1 MPDPTGEANRDMP
14 QTDSKHLIKERA
26 LELFPTT
33 WKGLKKSND
42 DSDSDSEDDAEEEP
56 ANDTQVAN
64 ENGQDEGD
72 GVSFIDKHN
81 ILGVLGLFDVEPAAT
96 GYRVVTELLLK
107 FGHREPAESTCKKTL
122 DLIQANATTSPL
134 ERFKT
139 LVLMAQVLSKRG
151 KRYSARDYVTQF
163 ATDEYLKNEDIP
175 PSVKQAALV
184 TKARIEAK
192 NDDLESASQAYLDAK
207 LADPSKLTPGHI
219 LDEEI
224 SLFSEPESV
233 ESYFQTLKRWTIL
246 ERLTWLAW
254 DFDGGGERR
263 DILTDTAARHG
274 ELDLVIET
282 YEDAIKYL
290 DNVDAGAP
298 FRCALSRIFSE
309 ARGDLERAKTL
320 LDEVLDSGSTGWPYA
335 VTDQSADDVLEEAMR
350 LWTGIIYTMFCDS
363 KDPNKK
369 QKLLDEALGLT
380 SRPLALDVPPIS
392 ETHMV
397 CHRLPIN
404 RMVLKMGSAAEFQ
417 KRMTADMHSCFEGL
431 RDKVGWNDGTN
442 LSELSRAMY
451 ILSLALPPCPERE
464 ELQHLAA
471 VIASARFNVLTG
483 EYEANT
489 GDDWDSDDEF
499 HSDVD
504 ESDDEVE
511 EEPDKAGN
519 ASAGEGQETSGDED
533 DKDSDDSED
542 ESEAPTDEGDLI
554 NVVTEAECEWVCEGS
569 CRPARVYKWWGKRPA
584 YECYTCHIFLC
595 DECHNIVRTQ
605 KEEDLGRRYC
615 SPKHEFV
622 QLPVKGWKGVKDG
635 KVLLEGYDGSGL
647 MFDDLISKVENDLCK
662 KAWDIFWQGA

>member
-1 MPDPTGEANRDMP
+1 VP
-14 QTDSKHLIKERA
+14 QTDSKHLIKEKA

-33 WKGLKKSND
+33 WKGLKKSKDD
-42 DSDSDSEDDAEEEP
+42 DSDSDSDDDVEDEA
-56 ANDTQVAN
+56 ANDTPVTN
-64 ENGQDEGD
+64 ENGQSEEDE
-72 GVSFIDKHN
+72 VSFIDKHN
-81 ILGVLGLFDVEPAAT
+81 ILGVLGLFDVEPTAT
-96 GYRVVTELLLK
+96 GYRVVAELLLK

-134 ERFKT
+134 ERFKA

-175 PSVKQAALV
+175 SAVKQAALV

-233 ESYFQTLKRWTIL
+233 ESYFKTLKRWTIL

-263 DILTDTAARHG
+263 DILTDTAAKHG

-282 YEDAIKYL
+282 YENAIKYL

-298 FRCALSRIFSE
+298 FRCALSRVFSE
-309 ARGDLERAKTL
+309 ARGDLERAKAL

-350 LWTGIIYTMFCDS
+350 LLTGIIYTMFCES
-363 KDPNKK
+363 KDPVKK
-369 QKLLDEALGLT
+369 QKLLDEARGLT

-404 RMVLKMGSAAEFQ
+404 RMVLKMGSAVEFQ
-417 KRMTADMHSCFEGL
+417 KRMRPICTRASRGSETKSAGTMGRTSLSCHERCTSSPWHCRPVRKGRSCSIWRPSLPRHDSMSSRGNTKPIQAMTGVATMSFTRTWTRVMTKWKKDQTRQATTMQAQDKKQAVLRTAKTTKTMTMTTTMSRKRPRTKANSSMSSPKPSANGSARAPAAQPGCTSGGGSAL
-431 RDKVGWNDGTN
+431 RT
-442 LSELSRAMY
+442 SAIRAISSSAM
-451 ILSLALPPCPERE
+451 S
-464 ELQHLAA
+464 
-471 VIASARFNVLTG
+471 VIAQSRRRKKGSLDASTAVLGMSSFN
-483 EYEANT
+483 Y
-489 GDDWDSDDEF
+489 
-499 HSDVD
+499 
-504 ESDDEVE
+504 
-511 EEPDKAGN
+511 
-519 ASAGEGQETSGDED
+519 
-533 DKDSDDSED
+533 
-542 ESEAPTDEGDLI
+542 
-554 NVVTEAECEWVCEGS
+554 
-569 CRPARVYKWWGKRPA
+569 R
-584 YECYTCHIFLC
+584 
-595 DECHNIVRTQ
+595 
-605 KEEDLGRRYC
+605 
-615 SPKHEFV
+615 
-622 QLPVKGWKGVKDG
+622 
-635 KVLLEGYDGSGL
+635 
-647 MFDDLISKVENDLCK
+647 
-662 KAWDIFWQGA
+662 